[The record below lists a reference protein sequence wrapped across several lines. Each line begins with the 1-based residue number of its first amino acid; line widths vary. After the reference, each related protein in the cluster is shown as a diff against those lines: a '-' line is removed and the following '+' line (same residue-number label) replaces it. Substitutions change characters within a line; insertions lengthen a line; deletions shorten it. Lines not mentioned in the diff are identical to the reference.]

1 MNNLELEASP
11 AGVALSTPDTQSH
24 SNLRPR
30 RMINATILWNISWT
44 ILLIGTQLVA
54 TSAALFWAVVTLLDL
69 PVWMQVIFGLI
80 VFLPTIWA
88 FLMVIRLAIEAE
100 TNPANQVEEL

>member
-11 AGVALSTPDTQSH
+11 AGVALSTPDTH
-24 SNLRPR
+24 SRSILRSGR
-30 RMINATILWNISWT
+30 VINATVLWNISWT
-44 ILLIGTQLVA
+44 VLLIGTQLVA
-54 TSAALFWAVVTLLDL
+54 TSAALFWAVVTLLEL
-69 PVWMQVIFGLI
+69 PIWMQIVFGSI

-100 TNPANQVEEL
+100 TNPANQVEE